1 MITIL
6 IIAITA
12 YVSYKAFQ
20 NQALVDKMIFYP
32 PAVRQKGW
40 YRLFSYGLLHA
51 DYTHLIFNMLT
62 LFIFGT
68 YIEKFF
74 KAKLGNAEGGL
85 WYVVLYITALFVSIL
100 PTYIK
105 QKDNHFYR
113 GLGASGAVSA
123 VVFAYILINPMS
135 LMGIMFIPIMLPA
148 FLFGIIYVALSIYL
162 EKKTSRQCKSFG
174 SYCGWGLWDDFC
186 NIVIWCVAKSQY
198 DFTLFQS
205 DKSEFYRRF
214 IPYWFLTHNPATG
227 LKPVAGL
234 VKRNA
239 IIC

>member
-12 YVSYKAFQ
+12 YISYKAFQ

-32 PAVRQKGW
+32 PAVKQKGW

-68 YIEKFF
+68 YIERFF
-74 KAKLGNAEGGL
+74 KAALGETEGGI
-85 WYVVLYITALFVSIL
+85 WYVVLYVTALFVSIL

-105 QKDNHFYR
+105 QKNNHFYR

-123 VVFAYILINPMS
+123 IVFAYILINPMS
-135 LMGIMFIPIMLPA
+135 FMGIMFIPIMLPA

-162 EKKTSRQCKSFG
+162 EKKQAGNVNHSAHIAGGVYGMIFVTLLFG
-174 SYCGWGLWDDFC
+174 VLLKVNMISHFF
-186 NIVIWCVAKSQY
+186 SQIKVSSIG
-198 DFTLFQS
+198 DLFHIG
-205 DKSEFYRRF
+205 F
-214 IPYWFLTHNPATG
+214 
-227 LKPVAGL
+227 
-234 VKRNA
+234 
-239 IIC
+239 